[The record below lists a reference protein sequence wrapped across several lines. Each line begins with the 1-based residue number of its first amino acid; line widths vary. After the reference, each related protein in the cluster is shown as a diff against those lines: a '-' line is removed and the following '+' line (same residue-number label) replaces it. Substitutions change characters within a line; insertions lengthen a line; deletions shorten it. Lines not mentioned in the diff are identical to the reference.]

1 MANYSENR
9 QYYRYDYQA
18 PLELYRYENK
28 DQQYQAQLGNY
39 SMGGMYLETGEKMD
53 VGQHVYVRIRNYD
66 PSAGGFEKY
75 DKYTGYVRWSE
86 ELGTSYPGGQYGY
99 GIEYSETLKY

>member
-1 MANYSENR
+1 MEDHCEKR
-9 QYYRYDYQA
+9 QYERLDYQI
-18 PLELYRYENK
+18 PLDLYRYENK
-28 DQQYQAQLGNY
+28 DRQYPARLSNY
-39 SMGGMYLETGEKMD
+39 SRGGLCLETGETLD
-53 VGQHVYVRIRNYD
+53 VGQHVYIKIRNYD

-99 GIEYSETLKY
+99 GIEYSEAVTY